1 MTHTLQGHRP
11 LNPCKPATALV
22 INGEGLTIPRVIDVS
37 YFNKRVA
44 LSSDACFE
52 GHLAKSV
59 AVLRRALEQGAPI
72 YGVNTRFGG
81 MATATIPHTDL
92 SALQHNLLLGLKCG
106 IGRDLPPQFARAA
119 MLIRCNTLSR
129 GASGIRKE
137 LISRLVSFLNNGVTP
152 ILADLGSIGASGD
165 LIPLSSIAGA
175 LIGLDP
181 TFRVYYRGEVTD
193 CLSAL
198 DDLRLK
204 PISLDPKEGLAL
216 VNGTSVSAAMAAIA
230 IYESGQLLDLALSI
244 NALLCSAMAT
254 SSQPFDEF
262 VHRMKPHQGQQQ
274 VAARMRALLAGW
286 DGAPGPSEADLIQD
300 RYSIRCIPQYFGP
313 LLEGL
318 RAIEAQIE
326 TELNA
331 CDDNPLIDIESE
343 RILQAGNFYGQ
354 YIGIGMDQL
363 RQYLALIAKQIDSQI
378 SLLVM
383 PEFNR
388 GLAPCLAA
396 GQGAS
401 FGLKGLQI
409 YMNSVLPR
417 LLHLANPVVTLYPT
431 HAEQFNQNINSQSFN
446 AAVLTHESIS
456 LLKYHLA
463 AALIFAAQGVDLRA
477 EDRFGMFLGSRV
489 LGRLSSGLYEAV
501 YTVLGKTPSPASP
514 LVSDQTPSPIDSALQ
529 HLVADLTT
537 SDSII
542 LRSVGAA
549 SNYSGSNRQE
559 GNNPC
564 IPACS

>member
-1 MTHTLQGHRP
+1 MEHVPQGHRR
-11 LNPCKPATALV
+11 LNPGNPETALV
-22 INGEGLTIPRVIDVS
+22 INGENLTISDVIDVS
-37 YFNKRVA
+37 YLNKNVV
-44 LSSDACFE
+44 LSSDAVFE
-52 GHLAKSV
+52 GRLAESV
-59 AVLRRALEQGAPI
+59 AVVRRALGRDAPV

-81 MATATIPHTDL
+81 MAKATMRSGDL
-92 SALQHNLLLGLKCG
+92 SALQHDLLMGLKCG
-106 IGRDLPPQFARAA
+106 IGRELPPQFARAA

-129 GASGIRKE
+129 GASGIRTE
-137 LISRLVSFLNNGVTP
+137 VISRFVSFLNGGITP
-152 ILADLGSIGASGD
+152 VLTDLGSIGASGD

-181 TFRVYYRGEVTD
+181 NFRVQYRGEVTD

-198 DDLRLK
+198 GDLHLK

-230 IYESGQLLDLALSI
+230 VHEAKRLLDLALSI
-244 NALLCSAMAT
+244 NALLCSAMAA

-262 VHRMKPHQGQQQ
+262 VHRMKPHQGQQL
-274 VAARMRALLAGW
+274 VAARMRALLAHW
-286 DGAPGPSEADLIQD
+286 DEAPRPSEADLVQD

-313 LLEGL
+313 ILDGL
-318 RAIEAQIE
+318 STIEAQVE

-331 CDDNPLIDIESE
+331 CDDNPLIDVESG

-354 YIGIGMDQL
+354 YIGLGMDQI

-396 GQGAS
+396 GSGAN

-446 AAVLTHESIS
+446 AGVLAQESIS
-456 LLKYHLA
+456 LLKYHLS
-463 AALIFAAQGVDLRA
+463 AALIFAAQGADLRA
-477 EDRFGMFLGSRV
+477 KQQFETCLGRKV
-489 LGRLSSGLYEAV
+489 LGRLSSRLHDAI
-501 YTVLGKTPSPASP
+501 YTVVGRSPSPASP
-514 LVSDQTPSPIDSALQ
+514 LISNDPECPIDQSLQ
-529 HLVADLTT
+529 RLFADLTAR
-537 SDSII
+537 DSVI
-542 LRSVGAA
+542 LRSVRV
-549 SNYSGSNRQE
+549 SLD
-559 GNNPC
+559 
-564 IPACS
+564 

>member
-1 MTHTLQGHRP
+1 MTTIEQVE
-11 LNPCKPATALV
+11 CKPATALV
-22 INGEGLTIPRVIDVS
+22 VNGKNLTISGVIDVS
-37 YFNKRVA
+37 YFNKNVELR
-44 LSSDACFE
+44 SDPYFE
-52 GHLAKSV
+52 SHLDESV
-59 AVLRRALEQGAPI
+59 AVLRRALEREAPV

-81 MATATIPHTDL
+81 MAKATIPSQDL

-106 IGRDLPPQFARAA
+106 IGRELPAECVRAA

-137 LISRLVSFLNNGVTP
+137 LISRFVSFLNNGVTP
-152 ILADLGSIGASGD
+152 VVTDLGSLGASGD
-165 LIPLSSIAGA
+165 LIPLTSIAGA

-181 TFRVYYRGEVTD
+181 GFRVHYRGELTD

-198 DDLRLK
+198 GELGFE
-204 PISLDPKEGLAL
+204 PINLDPKEGLAL

-230 IYESGQLLDLALSI
+230 VHESKQLLDLALSI
-244 NALLCSAMAT
+244 NALFCTAMVA
-254 SSQPFDEF
+254 SSQPFDDF

-274 VAARMRALLAGW
+274 VAARMRALLAGQ
-286 DGAPGPSEADLIQD
+286 DDAGRAKAELVQD

-313 LLEGL
+313 ILDGL
-318 RAIEAQIE
+318 RTLEAQLE

-331 CDDNPLIDIESE
+331 CDDNPLIDVEAE

-354 YIGIGMDQL
+354 YIGVGMDQL
-363 RQYLALIAKQIDSQI
+363 RQYLALMAKQIDSQV

-396 GQGAS
+396 GNGAS

-409 YMNSVLPR
+409 YMSSILPR

-446 AAVLTHESIS
+446 AAVLTLEAVK
-456 LLKYHLA
+456 LLKYHLS

-477 EDRFGMFLGSRV
+477 QERFGVCLGSSLLGALSSQLYGAIHAV
-489 LGRLSSGLYEAV
+489 LGRD
-501 YTVLGKTPSPASP
+501 PSPASA
-514 LVSDQTPSPIDSALQ
+514 LINDHAESPIDHSLQ
-529 HLVADLTT
+529 QLFADLTA
-537 SDSII
+537 SESVIF
-542 LRSVGAA
+542 RSVCA
-549 SNYSGSNRQE
+549 SRNKFNSQS
-559 GNNPC
+559 
-564 IPACS
+564 